1 MTDALRRDLRY
12 AVRMLARSPGFT
24 AAAIVSL
31 ALGIGANVTIF
42 TWARGVL
49 LDPLPGTA
57 HPARLVKFLAS
68 DPDREFV
75 SLSYP
80 DYRDYRDRASKLAG
94 FLVLRPVTAS
104 LANDGRN
111 ERVFAQ
117 LVSGNFFEVLG
128 VRPAAGRLLMP
139 DDDRTPLGHPVVV
152 LSETFWRRRFGGD
165 PSLVGRT
172 IVLNTRAYT
181 VIGVAQ
187 AGFYGVGTALA
198 YDAWVPMAMQEHFE
212 PGGNR
217 LEARGN
223 RWLEGWGRLRDGASR
238 EEAEAELGAIS
249 RQLAVEH
256 GLEPGTRVPRL
267 FPAWRA
273 PRSGAAILGP
283 VLLVLGAVA
292 SLVLLLACA
301 NLAGLL
307 LARGVARRREIAIR
321 LAVGARGRDLL
332 RQLLVESVLL
342 ALLGGVAG
350 LVVAAWGTNL
360 LTAWIPPSGLP
371 IDLRAHVDLGAV
383 GFALALSVVTGLLFG
398 LAPARQAV
406 RGDVAHVLREEAGAV
421 AGGGRARMRAV
432 IVGGQVALCL
442 VLLVAA
448 GLFLRTLHVIGAF
461 DVGFN
466 PKGVLLASFE
476 LFTSG
481 YEPDRGL
488 ALYRELLVRTERL
501 PGVEG
506 ASLVRRPPLGF
517 GGAADST
524 VEVDGYAA
532 PANQP
537 AWGYYNNVGPRYF
550 AMIGTLVVRGR
561 DFTPQ
566 DDAGAPRVVIVNET
580 MARRYWPER
589 DAVGGQLR
597 FGADWLTVVGVAKDA
612 TYRDLGERPAP
623 WFFLPILQWYRSD
636 ATLVVRTA
644 GDPLALAAPVQELA
658 RGLDPNLALFNVR
671 TLEAHIGAAD
681 VRQRVAGQVL
691 GLFGL
696 IGLVIACVGVYGLV
710 AFSVAQRT
718 REIGVRVAMGA
729 RPADVLRLVL
739 GQGARLVS
747 IGAGIGL
754 AFAFV
759 LALALR
765 SLLFGVAPWDPV
777 TYIAVT
783 VFLLV
788 VALAASFVP
797 ARRATRVDP
806 VVALRCE

>member
-57 HPARLVKFLAS
+57 HPARLVKFLES

-152 LSETFWRRRFGGD
+152 LSETIWRRRFGGD

>member
-1 MTDALRRDLRY
+1 
-12 AVRMLARSPGFT
+12 
-24 AAAIVSL
+24 
-31 ALGIGANVTIF
+31 
-42 TWARGVL
+42 
-49 LDPLPGTA
+49 
-57 HPARLVKFLAS
+57 
-68 DPDREFV
+68 
-75 SLSYP
+75 
-80 DYRDYRDRASKLAG
+80 
-94 FLVLRPVTAS
+94 
-104 LANDGRN
+104 
-111 ERVFAQ
+111 
-117 LVSGNFFEVLG
+117 
-128 VRPAAGRLLMP
+128 
-139 DDDRTPLGHPVVV
+139 
-152 LSETFWRRRFGGD
+152 
-165 PSLVGRT
+165 
-172 IVLNTRAYT
+172 
-181 VIGVAQ
+181 
-187 AGFYGVGTALA
+187 
-198 YDAWVPMAMQEHFE
+198 
-212 PGGNR
+212 
-217 LEARGN
+217 
-223 RWLEGWGRLRDGASR
+223 
-238 EEAEAELGAIS
+238 
-249 RQLAVEH
+249 
-256 GLEPGTRVPRL
+256 
-267 FPAWRA
+267 
-273 PRSGAAILGP
+273 
-283 VLLVLGAVA
+283 
-292 SLVLLLACA
+292 
-301 NLAGLL
+301 
-307 LARGVARRREIAIR
+307 
-321 LAVGARGRDLL
+321 
-332 RQLLVESVLL
+332 
-342 ALLGGVAG
+342 
-350 LVVAAWGTNL
+350 
-360 LTAWIPPSGLP
+360 
-371 IDLRAHVDLGAV
+371 
-383 GFALALSVVTGLLFG
+383 
-398 LAPARQAV
+398 
-406 RGDVAHVLREEAGAV
+406 
-421 AGGGRARMRAV
+421 MRAV

-718 REIGVRVAMGA
+718 REIGMRVAMGA

>member
-1 MTDALRRDLRY
+1 
-12 AVRMLARSPGFT
+12 
-24 AAAIVSL
+24 
-31 ALGIGANVTIF
+31 
-42 TWARGVL
+42 
-49 LDPLPGTA
+49 
-57 HPARLVKFLAS
+57 
-68 DPDREFV
+68 
-75 SLSYP
+75 
-80 DYRDYRDRASKLAG
+80 
-94 FLVLRPVTAS
+94 
-104 LANDGRN
+104 
-111 ERVFAQ
+111 
-117 LVSGNFFEVLG
+117 
-128 VRPAAGRLLMP
+128 
-139 DDDRTPLGHPVVV
+139 
-152 LSETFWRRRFGGD
+152 
-165 PSLVGRT
+165 
-172 IVLNTRAYT
+172 
-181 VIGVAQ
+181 
-187 AGFYGVGTALA
+187 
-198 YDAWVPMAMQEHFE
+198 
-212 PGGNR
+212 
-217 LEARGN
+217 
-223 RWLEGWGRLRDGASR
+223 
-238 EEAEAELGAIS
+238 
-249 RQLAVEH
+249 
-256 GLEPGTRVPRL
+256 
-267 FPAWRA
+267 
-273 PRSGAAILGP
+273 
-283 VLLVLGAVA
+283 
-292 SLVLLLACA
+292 
-301 NLAGLL
+301 
-307 LARGVARRREIAIR
+307 
-321 LAVGARGRDLL
+321 
-332 RQLLVESVLL
+332 
-342 ALLGGVAG
+342 
-350 LVVAAWGTNL
+350 
-360 LTAWIPPSGLP
+360 
-371 IDLRAHVDLGAV
+371 
-383 GFALALSVVTGLLFG
+383 
-398 LAPARQAV
+398 
-406 RGDVAHVLREEAGAV
+406 
-421 AGGGRARMRAV
+421 
-432 IVGGQVALCL
+432 
-442 VLLVAA
+442 
-448 GLFLRTLHVIGAF
+448 
-461 DVGFN
+461 
-466 PKGVLLASFE
+466 
-476 LFTSG
+476 
-481 YEPDRGL
+481 
-488 ALYRELLVRTERL
+488 
-501 PGVEG
+501 
-506 ASLVRRPPLGF
+506 
-517 GGAADST
+517 
-524 VEVDGYAA
+524 
-532 PANQP
+532 
-537 AWGYYNNVGPRYF
+537 
-550 AMIGTLVVRGR
+550 VRGR

>member
-57 HPARLVKFLAS
+57 HPARLVKFLES

-152 LSETFWRRRFGGD
+152 LSETIWRRRFGGD

-406 RGDVAHVLREEAGAV
+406 RGDVAHVLRKEAGAV

-718 REIGVRVAMGA
+718 REIGMRVAMGA

>member
-57 HPARLVKFLAS
+57 HPARLVKFLES